1 MPQSYFYRVFL
12 LIVLTVHAEISIIP
26 ISKQSDSSMSREVAA
41 AFEAIR
47 KVKGVSATLT
57 ALGTQIEAQS
67 VSEVFDAIKQA
78 HDAAKRAGA
87 IRVISSVR
95 IDERLDK
102 NQTLQDK
109 IHSVEQRLSAPANE
123 PKLEF

>member
-1 MPQSYFYRVFL
+1 
-12 LIVLTVHAEISIIP
+12 
-26 ISKQSDSSMSREVAA
+26 MSREVAA
-41 AFEAIR
+41 AYEAIR

-67 VSEVFDAIKQA
+67 VSEVVEAIKQA
-78 HDAAKRAGA
+78 HEAARRAGA
-87 IRVISSVR
+87 IRIISSIR

-109 IHSVEQRLSAPANE
+109 INSVERQLSSRANE
-123 PKLEF
+123 GKLDF

>member
-1 MPQSYFYRVFL
+1 
-12 LIVLTVHAEISIIP
+12 
-26 ISKQSDSSMSREVAA
+26 MSREVAVA
-41 AFEAIR
+41 YEAIR

-67 VSEVFDAIKQA
+67 ISEVVEAIKQA
-78 HDAAKRAGA
+78 HEAVRHAGA
-87 IRVISSVR
+87 VRIISSIR

-109 IHSVEQRLSAPANE
+109 INSVEQQLRGRATDG
-123 PKLEF
+123 KLDF

>member
-1 MPQSYFYRVFL
+1 M
-12 LIVLTVHAEISIIP
+12 
-26 ISKQSDSSMSREVAA
+26 SKEVAA
-41 AFEAIR
+41 AYDAIR

-67 VSEVFDAIKQA
+67 VSDIAEAIKRA
-78 HDAAKRAGA
+78 HEAAKGAGA
-87 IRVISSVR
+87 VRIISSIR

-109 IHSVEQRLSAPANE
+109 IRSVEQRLGE
-123 PKLEF
+123 

>member
-1 MPQSYFYRVFL
+1 
-12 LIVLTVHAEISIIP
+12 LTVHAEISIIP
-26 ISKQSDSSMSREVAA
+26 ISGQGDPSMSKEVAA

-47 KVKGVSATLT
+47 GVKGVSATLT

-67 VSEVFDAIKQA
+67 INDVVDAIRQA
-78 HDAAKRAGA
+78 HEAAKRAGA
-87 IRVISSVR
+87 VRVISSIR

-109 IHSVEQRLSAPANE
+109 IHSVERRLGDRTIE
-123 PKLEF
+123 GRLDF